1 LNNDTFYIFNN
12 NMGCLCVYLVVG
24 RSIK

>member
-1 LNNDTFYIFNN
+1 MNNDTFYIFNN